1 MKKTL
6 QSLNGKKIQGK
17 DMISL
22 KGGKLAAVN
31 TMVMTVRNGQSND
44 DGNTDD
50 SGWASG
56 SSL

>member
-6 QSLNGKKIQGK
+6 KSLNGKKLSSK

-22 KGGKLAAVN
+22 KGGKLAYVK
-31 TMVMTVRNGQSND
+31 TMVMTVRNGQSHD

-50 SGWASG
+50 SSWASG
-56 SSL
+56 